1 MSETY
6 ERERAQVLDAV
17 RAIVAAGLVSGAS
30 GNVSMRIRRADGDL
44 VAVTASRVPYA
55 RFTIDDVVVVD
66 FEVEPVWGD
75 GIPSSE
81 SLAHMAVYAARP
93 DVGAVIHTHSVHAS
107 AFAVAG
113 LPIPA
118 ILDEQVV
125 AVGGAIEV
133 AEYGASAS
141 DELAQNAGAAL
152 GDRAAVLLR
161 HHGVLVAGADLE
173 EAVATAEL
181 VERVAR
187 IRALTVALGAPNE
200 LPADVV
206 AQEQQVY
213 RMMKGLR

>member
-1 MSETY
+1 MSETF
-6 ERERAQVLDAV
+6 ERERGQVLEAV
-17 RAIVAAGLVSGAS
+17 HRIVAAGLVSGAS
-30 GNVSMRIRRADGDL
+30 GNVSLRIRRDAGDL
-44 VAVTASRVPYA
+44 IAITASRVPYA
-55 RFTIDDVVVVD
+55 RFTIEDVVVVD

-81 SLAHMAVYAARP
+81 SLAHVAVYDARA

-107 AFAVAG
+107 AFAIAG
-113 LPIPA
+113 LSIPA

-125 AVGGAIEV
+125 AIGGAVEV
-133 AEYGASAS
+133 AAYGASAS
-141 DELAQNAGAAL
+141 DELAANAVAAL

-161 HHGVLVAGADLE
+161 HHGVLVAGADLD
-173 EAVATAEL
+173 EAVAAAEL

-213 RMMKGLR
+213 RMMKGFR